1 MTAFA
6 RSLSEWRMRKIL
18 MFAAVLIGLGVGMAR
33 MADTMTPA
41 KSTVAVARTSDAVP
55 ASSGRTV
62 SIDKD
67 RSGHFQTEARVDGS
81 YLNFMVDTGAT
92 VIALKERDAAR
103 VGIHPAP
110 VDYTA
115 NVSTANGPAKA
126 ARAHLASI
134 EIGGVRVRDVD
145 ALIMPDGML
154 DQNLLGMAFLSR
166 LKRFEYADGKL
177 VMEQ

>member
-1 MTAFA
+1 
-6 RSLSEWRMRKIL
+6 MRNIL
-18 MFAAVLIGLGVGMAR
+18 IFAAVLVGLGVAMAR

-41 KSTVAVARTSDAVP
+41 KSTVAMSRSTVASDTAAYP
-55 ASSGRTV
+55 GHTI

-67 RSGHFQTEARVDGS
+67 RNGHFQTEARVDGS
-81 YLNFMVDTGAT
+81 YLDFMVDTGAT

-103 VGIHPAP
+103 LGINPSPA
-110 VDYTA
+110 DYTA

-126 ARAHLASI
+126 ARARLGSI

-166 LKRFEYADGKL
+166 LKRFEYADGRL

>member
-1 MTAFA
+1 
-6 RSLSEWRMRKIL
+6 MRNIL
-18 MFAAVLIGLGVGMAR
+18 IVAAILVGLGAAMAR

-41 KSTVAVARTSDAVP
+41 KSTVAVARTTDNAAPP

-67 RSGHFQTEARVDGS
+67 RNGHFQAEAGVDGRQLS
-81 YLNFMVDTGAT
+81 LMVDTGAT
-92 VIALKERDAAR
+92 VIALKGRDAAR
-103 VGIHPAP
+103 IGIHPAP

-126 ARAHLASI
+126 ARARLDSI
-134 EIGGVRVRDVD
+134 DIGGVRVRDVD

-166 LKRFEYADGKL
+166 LKRFEY
-177 VMEQ
+177 

>member
-1 MTAFA
+1 
-6 RSLSEWRMRKIL
+6 MRNIL
-18 MFAAVLIGLGVGMAR
+18 VCAAVLVGLGVAMAR

-41 KSTVAVARTSDAVP
+41 KSTVAMSRTAGDAAAP

-67 RSGHFQTEARVDGS
+67 RNGHFQTEARVDGN
-81 YLNFMVDTGAT
+81 YLDFMVDTGAT

-103 VGIHPAP
+103 IGIHPAP
-110 VDYTA
+110 GDYTA

-126 ARAHLASI
+126 ARARLASI

-145 ALIMPDGML
+145 ALVMPDGML

-166 LKRFEYADGKL
+166 LKRFEYSGGKL
-177 VMEQ
+177 MMEQ

>member
-1 MTAFA
+1 
-6 RSLSEWRMRKIL
+6 MRNIL
-18 MFAAVLIGLGVGMAR
+18 IFAAVLIGLGVGMAR

-41 KSTVAVARTSDAVP
+41 KSTVAVARTSDADSS
-55 ASSGRTV
+55 SSGRTV
-62 SIDKD
+62 SLDKD
-67 RSGHFQTEARVDGS
+67 RNGHFQTEARVDGS

-103 VGIHPAP
+103 IGIHPAP

-154 DQNLLGMAFLSR
+154 DQNLLGMAFLSK
-166 LKRFEYADGKL
+166 LKRFEYTNGKL
-177 VMEQ
+177 MMEQ